1 MPDGIVAQ
9 AGPDAVHL
17 STPVEL
23 HGENLTTVAEF
34 TVHEGTSERFGL
46 SWFPSYERPGRA
58 EDAHAALARTEA
70 WWREW
75 SERCT
80 YRGEYRDVVL
90 TSLIVLKALTDQVTG
105 AIVAAPTTSL
115 PEDIGGERNW
125 DYRYTWLR
133 DAVLTLNALLAG
145 GYTDE
150 ALAFSDAVFRAT
162 AGQPQQAQIMYGIA
176 GERRLEEY
184 ELDWLPG
191 YEGSRPVRVGNAAAG
206 QFQLDVYGEVVG
218 VGWAVAMA
226 LGQLPEPLWRQL
238 RELLDYLE
246 SAWQEPD
253 DGMWEARGPRR
264 HYTQSKVMAW
274 LAFDRAIAL
283 SKRFGLEAPLRRW
296 EQIRGQIH
304 DEILERA
311 YDPQRN
317 TFTQSYGSTAL
328 DAGALMVGLVGLL
341 EPTDDR
347 FTKTIDA
354 VRRELGRDGFISRY
368 STDLTDDG
376 LAGSEGQFLACSF
389 WLVEALAV
397 NGREAEARELFERL
411 LALRNDL
418 GLYAE
423 EYDVARG
430 RQVGNFPQAF
440 THLAL
445 INAARV
451 LTGEQIGTRSTP
463 PAPLPHMPTPTPRR
477 PAPVKLRRP

>member
-1 MPDGIVAQ
+1 
-9 AGPDAVHL
+9 
-17 STPVEL
+17 
-23 HGENLTTVAEF
+23 
-34 TVHEGTSERFGL
+34 
-46 SWFPSYERPGRA
+46 
-58 EDAHAALARTEA
+58 
-70 WWREW
+70 
-75 SERCT
+75 
-80 YRGEYRDVVL
+80 
-90 TSLIVLKALTDQVTG
+90 
-105 AIVAAPTTSL
+105 
-115 PEDIGGERNW
+115 
-125 DYRYTWLR
+125 
-133 DAVLTLNALLAG
+133 VLTLNALLAG

-176 GERRLEEY
+176 GQRRLEEY

-191 YEGSRPVRVGNAAAG
+191 YEGSRPVRVGNAATG

-226 LGQLPEPLWRQL
+226 LGQIPEPLWRQL
-238 RELLDYLE
+238 RDLLGYLE

-253 DGMWEARGPRR
+253 DGMWEARGTRR
-264 HYTQSKVMAW
+264 HYTQSKVMTW

-283 SKRFGLEAPLRRW
+283 SKRLGLEAPLRHWTR
-296 EQIRGQIH
+296 IRGQIR
-304 DEILERA
+304 DQILERA
-311 YDPQRN
+311 YDPQRR
-317 TFTQSYGSTAL
+317 TFTQSYGSTAP

-341 EPTDDR
+341 APTDDR

-376 LAGSEGQFLACSF
+376 LPGSEGQFLACSF

-411 LALRNDL
+411 LDVRNDL
-418 GLYAE
+418 GLFAE

-445 INAARV
+445 VNAARV
-451 LTGEQIGTRSTP
+451 LSGERIGTRSTP
-463 PAPLPHMPTPTPRR
+463 PAQLPRMPTPTPRR